1 MRHRSL
7 PISILALLALAVS
20 ATAALAASP
29 RAVVYSKS
37 TTVGGVA
44 KGGLFAVKA
53 GHLNQITED
62 PTDTEPA
69 FSADGRTIAF
79 VRGGDLYSI
88 RPDGSDQRQLT
99 SGAEVD
105 GRPIVSPNG
114 RYVVFERRA
123 AAGAPRDLY
132 TVGIN
137 GGGAHALVSSA
148 ADEHEA
154 TFSPDGCMIAFVRS
168 TPGAGGSADDLFSVK
183 PAGTG
188 LRRLTHTAGV
198 DEFAPGYFA
207 DDEGIVFSRGESTEG
222 PAAYAD
228 VYTMRSNGSK
238 VRPLIRGVG
247 SAYVEDVS
255 PDGHTVLFR
264 RDQGLWSKR
273 IGPGRARKLAQ
284 LPDGSE
290 TNGVFSSDGRQVAAF
305 VAVEDQQSLVA
316 IDLASHRQAQLAEGF
331 EASEKDGT
339 VIGPV
344 IAWQPVPP
352 RG

>member
-1 MRHRSL
+1 MRYRSL
-7 PISILALLALAVS
+7 FISIVALLALAVS
-20 ATAALAASP
+20 ASAALAASP
-29 RAVVYSKS
+29 RAVVYSKT
-37 TTVGGVA
+37 TTVGGEV
-44 KGGLFAVKA
+44 KGGLFAVKS

-62 PTDTEPA
+62 PADTEPA

-88 RPDGSDQRQLT
+88 RPDGSGQRQLT
-99 SGAEVD
+99 SGTELD
-105 GRPIVSPNG
+105 GRPIVAPNG

-123 AAGAPRDLY
+123 SAGAPRDLY
-132 TVGIN
+132 TVGSM
-137 GGGAHALVSSA
+137 GGGVHALVSSD
-148 ADEHEA
+148 ADEREA

-168 TPGAGGSADDLFSVK
+168 VAGNDELFSVK
-183 PAGTG
+183 PAGVG
-188 LRRLTHTAGV
+188 LRRLTHTAGI

-207 DDEGIVFSRGESTEG
+207 DDEGIVFSRGESSEG

-255 PDGHTVLFR
+255 PDGHTLLFR

-290 TNGVFSSDGRQVAAF
+290 TNGVFSSDGRKVAAF
-305 VAVEDQQSLVA
+305 VAVEEQQSLVA
-316 IDLASHRQAQLAEGF
+316 IDVADGRQTQLAEGF

-339 VIGPV
+339 AIGPV
-344 IAWQPVPP
+344 IAWQPVPHS
-352 RG
+352 GS